1 VECPQLLQGGLS
13 DSTQLFV
20 GHCLSPHALHRFS
33 MFFTRWSEVGVKL
46 PISCASNLAA
56 PKKKYRVFVI
66 QVPLHSVEI
75 YMTIHRYIF
84 PNDGVDPGNV
94 KEKGGASSCE
104 MQLPDVLSNWE
115 DHSVYG
121 H

>member
-1 VECPQLLQGGLS
+1 
-13 DSTQLFV
+13 
-20 GHCLSPHALHRFS
+20 

>member
-1 VECPQLLQGGLS
+1 
-13 DSTQLFV
+13 
-20 GHCLSPHALHRFS
+20 
-33 MFFTRWSEVGVKL
+33 VKL
-46 PISCASNLAA
+46 PIWCASNLAA

-94 KEKGGASSCE
+94 KEKGVASSCE

-121 H
+121 HEKKDKSSHLARKIQQIIDITYKYFFFAPVLLVGLQFLPRFR